1 MSQNYAGEN
10 QQDQNFSGQNLTKAN
25 FSDSDI
31 RGAKF
36 IKSNLCNANFANAK
50 LHGADFRG
58 ANLRGAIFIDASIR
72 DASKNS
78 NCSPFSV
85 NFSETSIQGTDFTNA
100 QLNHANF
107 YKAQAGLNSFHYR
120 FVSIVT
126 LIICLLSS
134 FSSTIASTFAIY
146 YFFREFYKKPSFELF
161 FSTWVGSV
169 IFIVSLRT
177 IALHVPILIG
187 SKAITYHMIFG
198 LFLIF
203 VTIVVVCVKTFER
216 TGYQDDS
223 RYNIGYI
230 FIIVILFIGM
240 IALSLYPSFWKGTE
254 NLLVRQFP
262 SLEIIVKGLGTKSE
276 GKWVAG
282 IIGAVIGGGL
292 GCWFSYEALRGHKG
306 FSILWKMYV
315 EFAALGGTIFSG
327 ANLSDVNF
335 TDASLKGVRFKND
348 HPNLETTHYQRTRW
362 YNARYL
368 EYASIGEHPYLNIPK
383 VQRLVIKQEARKL
396 NHDTIKF
403 DGLDLEGINLEGAT
417 LSEASFVGTN
427 LNKANLRDANLS
439 HANLRNAKLD
449 RTDLTGA
456 ILTGACIKDWTIT
469 ANTRLDNI
477 ECEYIFLEEYPDPRT
492 GIRSRLPHAPNK
504 IFQPGEFERRFRQPT
519 ETLQLFI
526 RDDDNREALAAAFLG
541 LVENQAIS
549 ADALRQGITT
559 VENDVLVNIPVSQ
572 ETDRATVE
580 EQFDRTYQSQLER
593 NGHGIRQTSELLQEI
608 LECVNINSNQHLFDF
623 IVRLIEVI
631 GENMSHNPQINIGNS
646 MNGSSI
652 TVTHNP
658 SSTHTEYGT
667 YIGGNYINMSHDLTQ
682 AATEIQQ
689 LLQQL
694 QTQEGL
700 TLDVAQDRIATEL
713 GNQANSNE
721 TIKQKLR
728 NWGASLATG
737 TVNEVIIS
745 SVIRAACNIAGIPL

>member
-1 MSQNYAGEN
+1 MSHNHAGEN
-10 QQDQNFSGQNLTKAN
+10 HQKAKFSGQNLTKAN
-25 FSDSDI
+25 FSDSDL

-36 IKSNLCNANFANAK
+36 IKSNLCNANFTNAK
-50 LHGADFRG
+50 LHGADFSC
-58 ANLRGAIFIDASIR
+58 ANLRGARFIEASIR
-72 DASKNS
+72 EPSENS

-85 NFSETSIQGTDFTNA
+85 NFSKTSIQGTDFTNA

-107 YKAQAGLNSFHYR
+107 YKAKAGLNSFHSC
-120 FVSIVT
+120 FVGIVT

-146 YFFREFYKKPSFELF
+146 YFFRDFYKRTSIWLLLP
-161 FSTWVGSV
+161 TWIGSV

-187 SKAITYHMIFG
+187 SKAITYHMVFG
-198 LFLIF
+198 LVLIF
-203 VTIVVVCVKTFER
+203 LTIVVVSITTIER
-216 TGYQDDS
+216 TKTQDDS
-223 RYNIGYI
+223 RANIGYV
-230 FIIVILFIGM
+230 FIIVILLIVM
-240 IALSLYPSFWKGTE
+240 IALSLYPSIWKGTE
-254 NLLVRQFP
+254 NSLVRQFP
-262 SLEIIVKGLGTKSE
+262 SLEILVKGLGATSE

-282 IIGAVIGGGL
+282 IIGAVLGGGL
-292 GCWFSYEALRGHKG
+292 GCWFSYLALRGHKG
-306 FSILWKMYV
+306 FSVLWKMYV

-335 TDASLKGVRFKND
+335 TDASLKGVKFKND
-348 HPNLETTHYQRTRW
+348 HSNIETTHYQRTRW

-368 EYASIGEHPYLNIPK
+368 EYASIGEHPYLTIPK

-396 NHDTIKF
+396 NHDDIKF
-403 DGLDLEGINLEGAT
+403 DGLDLEGINLEGAN

-427 LNKANLRDANLS
+427 LNKANLRGADLA

-469 ANTRLDNI
+469 PNTRLDNI
-477 ECEYIFLEEYPDPRT
+477 ECEYIFLEEHPNPKT

-504 IFQPGEFERRFRQPT
+504 NFQPGEFERRFRQPK

-526 RDDDNREALAAAFLG
+526 RDDNNREALAAAFLG

-549 ADALRQGITT
+549 ADALRQGIET

-572 ETDRATVE
+572 ETDLATVE

-593 NGHGIRQTSELLQEI
+593 SGQGIKQTPGLQKI
-608 LECVNINSNQHLFDF
+608 LEDVNINSNQTLFDF
-623 IVRLIEVI
+623 IVRLIQVI
-631 GENMSHNPQINIGNS
+631 GENMSVPPNFTTNINNPSQSPITIGS
-646 MNGSSI
+646 GSS
-652 TVTHNP
+652 N
-658 SSTHTEYGT
+658 HTEYGT
-667 YIGGNYINMSHDLTQ
+667 YIGRDYINMSQDLTQ

-689 LLQQL
+689 LLEKL
-694 QTQEGL
+694 QTQEGV
-700 TLDVAQDRIATEL
+700 TVDDAKNTIGTEL
-713 GNQANSNE
+713 GNQAKSNE
-721 TIKQKLR
+721 TIKQRLR

-745 SVIRAACNIAGIPL
+745 SVIRTACGIAGITLP